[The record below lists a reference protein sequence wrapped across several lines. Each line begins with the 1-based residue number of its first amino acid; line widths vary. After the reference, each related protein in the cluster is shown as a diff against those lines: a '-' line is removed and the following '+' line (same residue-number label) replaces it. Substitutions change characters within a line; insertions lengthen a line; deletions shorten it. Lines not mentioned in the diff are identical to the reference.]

1 MANSMGH
8 HTSSPASHYSLFAK
22 ILHWGFVLL
31 FAYGIATQ
39 INEADDLNDAAV
51 FFDEILFASLF
62 LLLLIIRFA
71 YMSLTQKTALPDGT
85 PAIQKKA
92 AKYVHLAM
100 YITLAAIA
108 LSGLLI
114 GLVHSISGLDGVIAE
129 AIIGLHEGLVSL
141 IYGLIGLHVIAALYH
156 RFRRDGV
163 WRAMVP
169 IGEKA
174 DRKHK

>member
-1 MANSMGH
+1 MGH
-8 HTSSPASHYSLFAK
+8 PTSSPVSHYSLFAK

-39 INEADDLNDAAV
+39 INDADDLNDAAV
-51 FFDEILFASLF
+51 FFDEILFASIF

-71 YMSLTQKTALPDGT
+71 YMSLTQKTALPEET
-85 PAIQKKA
+85 PVIQKKA
-92 AKYVHLAM
+92 ARYVHLAM

-108 LSGLLI
+108 VSGLLI
-114 GLVHSISGLDGVIAE
+114 GLVHAIGGLDGVIGQ
-129 AIIGLHEGLVSL
+129 AIIELHEGLVSL

-156 RFRRDGV
+156 RLRRDGV

-169 IGEKA
+169 IWKEA
-174 DRKHK
+174 ERKHE

>member
-1 MANSMGH
+1 MGH
-8 HTSSPASHYSLFAK
+8 PTSSPASHYSLFAK

-62 LLLLIIRFA
+62 LILLIIRFA
-71 YMSLTQKTALPDGT
+71 YMSLTQKTALPEET
-85 PAIQKKA
+85 PVIQKKA

-114 GLVHSISGLDGVIAE
+114 GLVHTIGGLDGVIGK

-156 RFRRDGV
+156 RLRRDGV

-169 IGEKA
+169 IWKEA
-174 DRKHK
+174 DIKHK

>member
-1 MANSMGH
+1 MGH

-71 YMSLTQKTALPDGT
+71 YMSLTQKTALPDET

-156 RFRRDGV
+156 RLRRDGV

-169 IGEKA
+169 IGKEA
-174 DRKHK
+174 DRKHE

>member
-1 MANSMGH
+1 MGH
-8 HTSSPASHYSLFAK
+8 PTSSPASHYSLFAK

-62 LLLLIIRFA
+62 LILLIIRFA
-71 YMSLTQKTALPDGT
+71 YMSLTQKTALPEET
-85 PAIQKKA
+85 PVIQKKA
-92 AKYVHLAM
+92 ARYVHLAM

-114 GLVHSISGLDGVIAE
+114 GLVHTISGLDGVIGK

-156 RFRRDGV
+156 RLRRDGV

-169 IGEKA
+169 IWKEA
-174 DRKHK
+174 DIKHK

>member
-1 MANSMGH
+1 MGH
-8 HTSSPASHYSLFAK
+8 PTSSPASHYSLFAK

-62 LLLLIIRFA
+62 LILLIIRFA
-71 YMSLTQKTALPDGT
+71 YMSLTQKTALPEET
-85 PAIQKKA
+85 PVIQKKA

-114 GLVHSISGLDGVIAE
+114 GLVHTISGLDGVIGE

-156 RFRRDGV
+156 RLRRDGV

-169 IGEKA
+169 IWKEA
-174 DRKHK
+174 DIKHK

>member
-1 MANSMGH
+1 VGH

-71 YMSLTQKTALPDGT
+71 YMSLTQKTALPDET

>member
-1 MANSMGH
+1 MGH
-8 HTSSPASHYSLFAK
+8 PTSSPVSHYSLFAK

-39 INEADDLNDAAV
+39 INEADDLNDEAV

-71 YMSLTQKTALPDGT
+71 YMSLTQKTALPEET
-85 PAIQKKA
+85 HVIQKKA
-92 AKYVHLAM
+92 AKYLHLAM

-114 GLVHSISGLDGVIAE
+114 GLVHAISGLDGMIGK

-156 RFRRDGV
+156 RLRRDGV

-169 IGEKA
+169 FWKEA
-174 DRKHK
+174 DIKHK

>member
-1 MANSMGH
+1 MGH
-8 HTSSPASHYSLFAK
+8 PTSSPASHYSLFAK

-62 LLLLIIRFA
+62 LILLIIRFA
-71 YMSLTQKTALPDGT
+71 YMSLTQKTALPEET
-85 PAIQKKA
+85 PVIQKKA

-114 GLVHSISGLDGVIAE
+114 GLVHVISGLDGVIGKV
-129 AIIGLHEGLVSL
+129 IIGLHEGLVSL
-141 IYGLIGLHVIAALYH
+141 IYGLIGLHVIAAFYH
-156 RFRRDGV
+156 RLRRDGV
-163 WRAMVP
+163 WRAMVT
-169 IGEKA
+169 IWKET
-174 DRKHK
+174 DIKHK

>member
-71 YMSLTQKTALPDGT
+71 YMNLTHKKQHCQMRHLP
-85 PAIQKKA
+85 
-92 AKYVHLAM
+92 
-100 YITLAAIA
+100 
-108 LSGLLI
+108 
-114 GLVHSISGLDGVIAE
+114 
-129 AIIGLHEGLVSL
+129 
-141 IYGLIGLHVIAALYH
+141 
-156 RFRRDGV
+156 FRKRRQNMCI
-163 WRAMVP
+163 WRC
-169 IGEKA
+169 I
-174 DRKHK
+174 

>member
-1 MANSMGH
+1 MC
-8 HTSSPASHYSLFAK
+8 K
-22 ILHWGFVLL
+22 R
-31 FAYGIATQ
+31 
-39 INEADDLNDAAV
+39 D
-51 FFDEILFASLF
+51 
-62 LLLLIIRFA
+62 
-71 YMSLTQKTALPDGT
+71 
-85 PAIQKKA
+85 
-92 AKYVHLAM
+92 
-100 YITLAAIA
+100 
-108 LSGLLI
+108 
-114 GLVHSISGLDGVIAE
+114 GLDGVIAE

>member
-1 MANSMGH
+1 MGH

-71 YMSLTQKTALPDGT
+71 YMSLTQKTALPDET

-114 GLVHSISGLDGVIAE
+114 GLVHTISGLDGVIAE

-169 IGEKA
+169 IWKEA